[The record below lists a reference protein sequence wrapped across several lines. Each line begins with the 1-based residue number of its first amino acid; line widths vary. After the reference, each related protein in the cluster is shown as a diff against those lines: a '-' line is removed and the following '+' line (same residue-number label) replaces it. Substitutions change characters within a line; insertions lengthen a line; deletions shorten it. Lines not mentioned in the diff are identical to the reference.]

1 MMVPYKDTL
10 VMLNYEAE
18 RVGSLEVQITP
29 CDAEGNEDHDYDI
42 DEPTDL
48 VSETQSML
56 NVKEVT
62 TLLSIC

>member
-1 MMVPYKDTL
+1 
-10 VMLNYEAE
+10 MLNYEAE